1 MPPTTMPSLVE
12 VEAAAAAVRAV
23 LGEIAAALPGEIALP
38 RVTVLL
44 ATAVAVPT
52 REVGLRAVP
61 EVALAAQDA
70 ELFVV
75 VVVVIVSSLEATAAW
90 VTSTSIPTSYPK
102 ETSYPIFTP
111 RSSLPQVVGCR
122 FELPKALQPVRLPYQ
137 D

>member
-1 MPPTTMPSLVE
+1 MLLKRPPGGRLLMPPTTMPSLVE

-23 LGEIAAALPGEIALP
+23 LGEIAAALPGEVALP

-70 ELFVV
+70 ELVVV

-102 ETSYPIFTP
+102 ETSYPIHSKEFFAP
-111 RSSLPQVVGCR
+111 SGWVSV
-122 FELPKALQPVRLPYQ
+122 
-137 D
+137 